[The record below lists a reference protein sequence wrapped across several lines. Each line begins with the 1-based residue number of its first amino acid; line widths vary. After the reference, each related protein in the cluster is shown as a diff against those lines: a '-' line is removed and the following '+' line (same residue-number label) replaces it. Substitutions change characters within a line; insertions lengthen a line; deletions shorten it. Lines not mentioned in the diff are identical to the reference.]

1 MLAQCEMAILIL
13 IKILLFALL
22 KNYFK
27 VVKNAN
33 LGPVNPSTADEAPV
47 VLSPLRAILML
58 QIYFLGL

>member
-1 MLAQCEMAILIL
+1 MKAQCEMAILIL

-33 LGPVNPSTADEAPV
+33 LGPVNPSTADEAP
-47 VLSPLRAILML
+47 LC
-58 QIYFLGL
+58 